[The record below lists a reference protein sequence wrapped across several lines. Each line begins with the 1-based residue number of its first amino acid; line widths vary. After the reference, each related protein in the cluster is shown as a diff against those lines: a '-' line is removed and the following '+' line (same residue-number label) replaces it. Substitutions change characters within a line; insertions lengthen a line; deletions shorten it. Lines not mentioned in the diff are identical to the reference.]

1 MRKLRIGT
9 RTSRLAMAQTELVR
23 DALAKAFPGIET
35 ELAEVVTKGDR
46 MLDRPLDSFGG
57 KGVFTRELEEKLLEG
72 EIDLAVHSAKDVPM
86 ELPEGLSVCSVLTRG
101 TPWDV
106 VVTRDGGQWGAASG
120 SSMAKD
126 SSPVSPGSGQ
136 SEAASESSRVPGNRS
151 PEADRAVGAGRSL
164 GGILPPGSITGTSSL
179 RRELQIRDRYPGTEV
194 EMLRGNVLTRLER
207 LREGRYDAILLAGA
221 GLERLG
227 LEKPEGLTV
236 RYLDDGSFLPAAGQG
251 ILAVE
256 YRTGELEEI
265 RKVLC
270 QPETEA
276 AFVAER
282 QYLKA
287 LGGSCNAPCAA
298 YCRQEG
304 QSLVMSAMY
313 APDRKHMVH
322 VEQRVPLEETG
333 NGQHLSGAGGL
344 EESGNGQHLSG
355 AGSPKESGNG
365 QHLSGA
371 GSPEESG
378 NGQLLSRAR
387 KLAGLVTEEVLRAIR
402 QKPACPEAVSPRV
415 SLVGAG
421 PGDAGLVTCRGLSC
435 IRRADV
441 ILYDNLISGSL
452 LNEARLDAKLVYA
465 GKRSGAHHLS
475 QREISR
481 LLVEEAL
488 AGNYVVRLKG
498 GDPLVFGRGSEEAKE
513 LERHDISYEIVPGVS
528 SAYSVPA
535 YGGIPVT
542 RRGVASSFHVITGH
556 EGEGKDHPAL
566 DFQVLAREEGT
577 LVFLMGLGNLP
588 QIAVNLIAC
597 GKEKDTPVAVIQ
609 QGTTARQRQVIS
621 DLEHIVAD
629 VKEAGLGTPAIV
641 VVGEVAAREGLLN
654 WSGRGPLW
662 GTRILLTGTRAMVRE
677 QEQVLTPLGAETV
690 AISLVESR
698 PVRSQEQRHALANL
712 GQYQWLVLTSAAGV
726 DQFFGLL
733 RELEM
738 DHRALMHVKFAVV
751 GRKTGEALTAHG
763 FIPDFTPAEFTSRC
777 LADTWVPTLSGETRV
792 LLLRA
797 REGSPVL
804 PEKLKESGISFQDIP
819 LYETW
824 TDTRRKE
831 DLERILPDTDFV
843 TVASASAVRALAGMA
858 DRKLL
863 QTARIISIGP
873 ETTRAAVQAG
883 LTVAATAEE
892 ATAEGM
898 AREVLAAVGAWNRY
912 GNTGTVMIR
921 VW

>member
-106 VVTRDGGQWGAASG
+106 VVTRDGNPAGTAVPAGTLTGSRESG
-120 SSMAKD
+120 D
-126 SSPVSPGSGQ
+126 NGTHGIR
-136 SEAASESSRVPGNRS
+136 EE
-151 PEADRAVGAGRSL
+151 
-164 GGILPPGSITGTSSL
+164 ILPPGSIAGTSSL

-194 EMLRGNVLTRLER
+194 RMLRGNVLTRLER

-298 YCRQEG
+298 YCRREG

-322 VEQRVPLEETG
+322 VEQQIPL
-333 NGQHLSGAGGL
+333 
-344 EESGNGQHLSG
+344 
-355 AGSPKESGNG
+355 
-365 QHLSGA
+365 
-371 GSPEESG
+371 EESG

-402 QKPACPEAVSPRV
+402 QKPACPEAVSPQV

-513 LERHDISYEIVPGVS
+513 LERHNISYEIVPGVS

-542 RRGVASSFHVITGH
+542 RRGAASSFHVITGH
-556 EGEGKDHPAL
+556 EGEGKEHPAL

-629 VKEAGLGTPAIV
+629 VKEAGLQTPAIV

-677 QEQVLTPLGAETV
+677 QEQVLTPLGAETI
-690 AISLVESR
+690 AMSLVECR
-698 PVRSQEQRHALANL
+698 PVRNQEQRRVLGNL
-712 GQYQWLVLTSAAGV
+712 GQYQWLVFTSVRGV
-726 DQFFGLL
+726 DQFFRLL
-733 RELEM
+733 RELEV
-738 DHRALMHVKFAVV
+738 DHRALMHLKLAVV
-751 GRKTGEALTAHG
+751 GRKTGDALRAHG
-763 FIPDFTPAEFTSRC
+763 FIPDFTPAEYTSRC
-777 LADTWVPTLSGETRV
+777 LADTWVPALPQGTQV

-797 REGSPVL
+797 REGAPVL
-804 PEKLKESGISFQDIP
+804 PEKLKESGIPFQDIP

-831 DLERILPDTDFV
+831 ELERILPDTDFV
-843 TVASASAVRALAGMA
+843 TVASASAARALAGMA
-858 DRKLL
+858 DRELL
-863 QTARIISIGP
+863 QAARIISIGP

-898 AREVLAAVGAWNRY
+898 AQAVWSLVHGA
-912 GNTGTVMIR
+912 
-921 VW
+921 

>member
-106 VVTRDGGQWGAASG
+106 LVTRDGNPAGTAVPAGTLTGSRESG
-120 SSMAKD
+120 D
-126 SSPVSPGSGQ
+126 SGTHGIR
-136 SEAASESSRVPGNRS
+136 EA
-151 PEADRAVGAGRSL
+151 
-164 GGILPPGSITGTSSL
+164 ILPPGSITGTSSL

-194 EMLRGNVLTRLER
+194 GMLRGNVLTRLER

-298 YCRQEG
+298 YCRREG

-322 VEQRVPLEETG
+322 VEQQIP
-333 NGQHLSGAGGL
+333 L
-344 EESGNGQHLSG
+344 EESGNI
-355 AGSPKESGNG
+355 
-365 QHLSGA
+365 
-371 GSPEESG
+371 
-378 NGQLLSRAR
+378 QLLSRAR

-402 QKPACPEAVSPRV
+402 QKPACPEAVSPQV

-513 LERHDISYEIVPGVS
+513 LERHNISYEIVPGVS

-542 RRGVASSFHVITGH
+542 RRGAASSFHVITGH
-556 EGEGKDHPAL
+556 EGEGKEHPAL

-629 VKEAGLGTPAIV
+629 VKEAGLETPAIV
-641 VVGEVAAREGLLN
+641 VVGEVAAREGLLH

-677 QEQVLTPLGAETV
+677 QEQVLTPLGAETI
-690 AISLVESR
+690 AMSLVECR
-698 PVRSQEQRHALANL
+698 PVRNQEQRRVLGNL
-712 GQYQWLVLTSAAGV
+712 EQYQWLVFTSVRGV
-726 DQFFGLL
+726 DQFFRLL
-733 RELEM
+733 RELEV
-738 DHRALMHVKFAVV
+738 DHRALMHLKLAAV
-751 GRKTGEALTAHG
+751 GRKTGEALRAHG
-763 FIPDFTPAEFTSRC
+763 FIPDFTPAEYTSRC
-777 LADTWVPTLSGETRV
+777 LADTWVPALPRGTQV

-804 PEKLKESGISFQDIP
+804 PEKLKESGIFFQDIP

-831 DLERILPDTDFV
+831 ELERILPDTDFV
-843 TVASASAVRALAGMA
+843 TVASASAARALAGMA
-858 DRKLL
+858 DRELL

-898 AREVLAAVGAWNRY
+898 AQAVWSLVHGA
-912 GNTGTVMIR
+912 
-921 VW
+921 